1 MPLIKGLMMLVAS
14 AAIVT
19 IVPQEALA
27 RNVVS
32 YVLFE
37 FTGADTLEKLRST
50 SLGNC
55 LKIPIGSGDSSEVIL
70 HLRCSENNGSSTNKY
85 LNQAVVELSQV
96 QGVRRATVLIVRTE
110 GQ

>member
-1 MPLIKGLMMLVAS
+1 MQPVKGLMMLVAS

-37 FTGADTLEKLRST
+37 FTGSDTAHKLTHT

-55 LKIPIGSGDSSEVIL
+55 KQLPVGSGDSNEFIL
-70 HLRCSENNGSSTNKY
+70 HLRCSENDGSGTNKY

-96 QGVRRATVLIVRTE
+96 QGVRRATVLIVRAE
-110 GQ
+110 SQ

>member
-37 FTGADTLEKLRST
+37 FTGSDTAHKLTHT

-55 LKIPIGSGDSSEVIL
+55 KQLPVGSGDSSEFIL
-70 HLRCSENNGSSTNKY
+70 HLRCDDSGGGSTEKNLY
-85 LNQAVVELSQV
+85 QAVIELSQV
-96 QGVRRATVLIVRTE
+96 QGVRRTTVLIVRTE
-110 GQ
+110 SQ

>member
-14 AAIVT
+14 AAIIT
-19 IVPQEALA
+19 AVPHAA
-27 RNVVS
+27 FATTVVS

-37 FTGADTLEKLRST
+37 FTGSDTADKLTHT

-55 LKIPIGSGDSSEVIL
+55 KQLPVGSGGSNEFIL
-70 HLRCSENNGSSTNKY
+70 HLRCDEAGGSTNKY
-85 LNQAVVELSQV
+85 LNQAVIELSQV
-96 QGVRRATVLIVRTE
+96 QGVRRTTVLIVKTE